1 MQNICPPNIKIY
13 FLWAQKWMRFFHYYY
28 FEQMNE
34 RNCRERTNFIR
45 NVVLVVQDKLQVCNK
60 KEDTRHTYNEH
71 REREREEKCFLYLI
85 CFFFFE
91 LFYFFV
97 CWWWIVSQQQV
108 PLLPLA
114 NQLPRVLPVP
124 HLVLVWEEA
133 VVVVVV
139 EAPKWTNPILRSR
152 KLRPRSIPTHDARF
166 AVNKKKQRNKK
177 INELS

>member
-1 MQNICPPNIKIY
+1 MNAFFSLLLFWTDERKKLPRTHKLHPQRGFGGAGQAPG
-13 FLWAQKWMRFFHYYY
+13 LQQKR
-28 FEQMNE
+28 
-34 RNCRERTNFIR
+34 
-45 NVVLVVQDKLQVCNK
+45 
-60 KEDTRHTYNEH
+60 RHKTH
-71 REREREEKCFLYLI
+71 TDREREEKCFLYLI

-133 VVVVVV
+133 VVVVV